1 MLPWRFLDRA
11 AYPGLHGPLG
21 LTVGTVIT
29 TTEVGC
35 CGARHRLPHHL
46 HSGGPAGEAAAP
58 FAGGTLQAGK
68 LVCGKPRRL
77 TDS

>member
-1 MLPWRFLDRA
+1 M

-29 TTEVGC
+29 ATEVGC
-35 CGARHRLPHHL
+35 CGAQHRLPHRP
-46 HSGGPAGEAAAP
+46 HSGGRAGEAAAP

-68 LVCGKPRRL
+68 LVRGKPGRL
-77 TDS
+77 ADS